1 MNPKCLSW
9 IPSQG
14 NFTAEADAARDN
26 FEKQA
31 VEKMKSMLMVLP
43 TMPTEYLKCDPTE
56 HKAGITYL
64 EITKLLQVLR
74 FAIAMHSNK
83 VVKNCAN
90 NKDSNGDFNFSVIGN
105 TKMHNIVHW
114 YITVDLLIFKTFV
127 IWSHFHVVK
136 FSLNH
141 CFKSKIYNKFLQ
153 QQQQHFS

>member
-31 VEKMKSMLMVLP
+31 VEKMKSMLIVLP

-114 YITVDLLIFKTFV
+114 YINSINFQYFCHDYIIYHIQGLSYQLR
-127 IWSHFHVVK
+127 
-136 FSLNH
+136 
-141 CFKSKIYNKFLQ
+141 KSNCL
-153 QQQQHFS
+153 

>member
-31 VEKMKSMLMVLP
+31 VEKMKSMLIVLP

-114 YITVDLLIFKTFV
+114 YIE
-127 IWSHFHVVK
+127 
-136 FSLNH
+136 
-141 CFKSKIYNKFLQ
+141 
-153 QQQQHFS
+153 